1 MHYTPFVPKNV
12 TPSVRNN
19 ANLGGEVKYSIP
31 KSANLGGDVILPRTT
46 NLDNLLSRFV
56 VLSGIT
62 SNLGF

>member
-1 MHYTPFVPKNV
+1 MHYTPSVPKNV

-19 ANLGGEVKYSIP
+19 
-31 KSANLGGDVILPRTT
+31 ANLGGDVILPRTT